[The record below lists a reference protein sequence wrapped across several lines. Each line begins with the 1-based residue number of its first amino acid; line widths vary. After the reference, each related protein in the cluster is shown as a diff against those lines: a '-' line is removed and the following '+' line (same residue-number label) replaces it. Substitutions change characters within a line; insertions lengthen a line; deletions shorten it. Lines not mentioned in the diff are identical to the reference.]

1 MKHAHLAALAIACA
15 SVLLAGCRMNVITQ
29 IDSSG
34 AGTLTTEVGMTPDEV
49 AQLQSLGGE
58 TGGGA
63 CSTFSSSQVGAADA
77 PAFEEE
83 TRGEETW
90 CVAVMPFEDLN
101 ELEALYREMEFVRI
115 RELVLREGLLV
126 YDLEIGAQD
135 SDQAM
140 TAGETTWVLELPG
153 KLGSHNAD
161 RVEGKRLTWTLEPNT
176 VTEVQASSDLFA
188 SSLPFGLGGSE
199 GMIIAAVACACCGGV
214 LLLVVAL
221 AVVLLRRRKRSDPGR
236 SDESGRPSPAV

>member
-1 MKHAHLAALAIACA
+1 MKHAHLIALAIACA
-15 SVLLAGCRMNVITQ
+15 SVLLAGCQMNVITQ

-49 AQLQSLGGE
+49 AQLQSLGGK
-58 TGGGA
+58 TDGGA
-63 CSTFSSSQVGAADA
+63 CSAFSSSQVGAADA

-83 TRGEETW
+83 ARGEETW
-90 CVAVMPFEDLN
+90 CVAVVPFEDLD

-126 YDLEIGAQD
+126 YDLEVDTQGSGEA
-135 SDQAM
+135 
-140 TAGETTWVLELPG
+140 TAPVGVTWMLDLPG

-161 RVEGKRLTWTLEPNT
+161 SVEGKRLTWTLEPNT

-188 SSLPFGLGGSE
+188 PSLPFGLGGSE
-199 GMIIAAVACACCGGV
+199 GMIVAAVACACCGGV

-221 AVVLLRRRKRSDPGR
+221 VVVLLVRRKRS
-236 SDESGRPSPAV
+236 EPAQGGDGG